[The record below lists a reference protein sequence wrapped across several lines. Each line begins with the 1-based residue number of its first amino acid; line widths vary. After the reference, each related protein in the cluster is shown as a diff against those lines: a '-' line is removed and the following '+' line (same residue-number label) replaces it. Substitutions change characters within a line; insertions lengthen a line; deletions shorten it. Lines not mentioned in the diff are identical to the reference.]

1 MSGLEVKR
9 EDDDSAEQ
17 RQKEWQ
23 VDNAEDNDGCWSIQI
38 PHATSEGFLES
49 RWRWSRDPR
58 AARRPT
64 ASAPSP
70 TTSSSSS
77 SPASDAPPPPRA
89 PPPSPAGGAGPASGP
104 ASAGSSSATCPS
116 PRSKRRSAP
125 PPAVSLL
132 QIRITDKRLP
142 EHSRP
147 DSARVNSL
155 LLAAARL
162 QPEEL
167 AVALPS
173 GLIHGTLALDHSCF
187 QRTTSIVLD
196 IFSVLLLVPAGVEFP
211 ALQKL
216 SLLCC
221 HPDLD
226 LGSFIPCCPR
236 LRTLWLDGFFFQEGV
251 LSIDSASLQ
260 ELVVDSEKGLAEHIN
275 IVAPM
280 LKRFTM
286 SFVSSGLSI
295 SVLAPMLDKVSW
307 RCCYTRHSVWFG
319 IWRLKE
325 VLLRT
330 ADTQGQLLSLRIHLA
345 AGLSF
350 PNGEEGTFTHE
361 IEKHMIANFS
371 VLELYITREEHVYGA
386 PVFHLLGMNQIRSA
400 MQKLKVTLPGPA
412 ARRCS
417 QNCRCRQPMGW
428 RSQTIS
434 LTALEEVEING
445 FQGDCHELDV
455 LKLIFRCAPML
466 KRMIVKLSYTASNS
480 YYRSNKLFEI
490 PGANSS
496 VEFYVYLNS
505 GLRYYGP
512 KFLLS

>member
-1 MSGLEVKR
+1 MEM
-9 EDDDSAEQ
+9 
-17 RQKEWQ
+17 
-23 VDNAEDNDGCWSIQI
+23 
-38 PHATSEGFLES
+38 ES
-49 RWRWSRDPR
+49 RS
-58 AARRPT
+58 ARRPLPDRISALPDDLLLLILPRLGCAAAAART
-64 ASAPSP
+64 AALS
-70 TTSSSSS
+70 
-77 SPASDAPPPPRA
+77 RRWR
-89 PPPSPAGGAGPASGP
+89 GAGLWPRLRRIVLRDVP
-104 ASAGSSSATCPS
+104 FPS
-116 PRSKRRSAP
+116 LEAALGGVSAP

-173 GLIHGTLALDHSCF
+173 GLIDGTLALDLSCF

-196 IFSVLLLVPAGVEFP
+196 IFSVLLVVPAGVEFP

-280 LKRFTM
+280 LKRLTM
-286 SFVSSGLSI
+286 SFLSSGLSI

-345 AGLSF
+345 AGWSF
-350 PNGEEGTFTHE
+350 PNGEEGNFTHE

-400 MQKLKVTLPGPA
+400 MQKLKITLPGPA
-412 ARRCS
+412 IIFCS
-417 QNCRCRQPMGW
+417 
-428 RSQTIS
+428 
-434 LTALEEVEING
+434 E
-445 FQGDCHELDV
+445 
-455 LKLIFRCAPML
+455 
-466 KRMIVKLSYTASNS
+466 
-480 YYRSNKLFEI
+480 
-490 PGANSS
+490 
-496 VEFYVYLNS
+496 
-505 GLRYYGP
+505 
-512 KFLLS
+512 

>member
-17 RQKEWQ
+17 
-23 VDNAEDNDGCWSIQI
+23 
-38 PHATSEGFLES
+38 ES
-49 RWRWSRDPR
+49 RWRWSRYPR

-77 SPASDAPPPPRA
+77 SPASVAPPPPRA

-173 GLIHGTLALDHSCF
+173 GLIHGTLALDLSCF

-236 LRTLWLDGFFFQEGV
+236 LRTLWLAGFFFQEGV
-251 LSIDSASLQ
+251 LSLHSASLK
-260 ELVVDSEKGLAEHIN
+260 ELVVDSETGLAEHIN

-280 LKRFTM
+280 LKRLTM
-286 SFVSSGLSI
+286 SFLSSGLSI

-307 RCCYTRHSVWFG
+307 RCCYTKYSVLFG
-319 IWRLKE
+319 FWQLKE

-330 ADTQGQLLSLRIHLA
+330 ADTQGQLLSLLRIHIA
-345 AGLSF
+345 TGLSF
-350 PNGEEGTFTHE
+350 LNGEPGNFTHE

-400 MQKLKVTLPGPA
+400 MQKLKITLPGPA
-412 ARRCS
+412 ARRCLLD
-417 QNCRCRQPMGW
+417 CRCHQPMGW

-466 KRMIVKLSYTASNS
+466 KRMIVKLSYTASKSN
-480 YYRSNKLFEI
+480 YRRNTLFYI
-490 PGANSS
+490 PRANSS
-496 VEFYVYLNS
+496 MEFYVYLNS